1 MHIVTQGLVLRETNY
16 KEADKILTVLT
27 REWGKRTVKAR
38 GCRRRNSPLAASAQL
53 LVWSDMTLFEYRDY
67 ISLNEAEVLE
77 LFWGV
82 RRDVEKLALCSYF
95 AEVAEAVAEEGRP
108 DQALL
113 SLLLNSIYALDRLNK
128 PPALVK
134 AAFELRL
141 LCVAGYEPLLDVCAL
156 CGEEAPAQPRLALGE
171 AAMRHVVYGDPKRL
185 FSFSMNG
192 ESMAL
197 MARACE
203 DFLLTQLDRGF
214 RTLDFYKQLDMGEK
228 GRWPS

>member
-16 KEADKILTVLT
+16 KETDKILTVLT
-27 REWGKRTVKAR
+27 REGGKRTVKAR

-67 ISLNEAEVLE
+67 ISLNEAEALE

-141 LCVAGYEPLLDVCAL
+141 LCVAGYEPLLDACAL
-156 CGEEAPAQPRLALGE
+156 CGEGE
-171 AAMRHVVYGDPKRL
+171 GASRPLDAVSLAAMRHVVYGDPKRL

-214 RTLDFYKQLDMGEK
+214 RTLDFYKQLDMG
-228 GRWPS
+228 